1 MGDTLSEFAA
11 LMEEFGTSVLQPSA
25 VIGIAVIVILFIL
38 EIRWSHAHPP
48 HSRCVE
54 KAVALGHVVTAK
66 RIKYWDDGV
75 TPDEKT
81 TSQYHAAYAYEVS
94 GKPYQCK
101 YLERAV
107 PPVQIQLYYL
117 DDPGRAFRGKEKRS
131 GFAQVFF
138 LLLPIAAGVAVML
151 LLGVK

>member
-1 MGDTLSEFAA
+1 MSEVIA
-11 LMEEFGTSVLQPSA
+11 LMEEFGTSVLHPSA
-25 VIGIAVIVILFIL
+25 VVCIAVTVIRFSL
-38 EIRWSHAHPP
+38 EVRWSRAHPP
-48 HSRCVE
+48 RSRRVE
-54 KAVALGHVVTAK
+54 KAMALGHVVTAN
-66 RIKYWDDGV
+66 RIKYWDDG
-75 TPDEKT
+75 TTTDEKT
-81 TSQYHAAYAYEVS
+81 TSHYHATYAYEVA
-94 GKPYQCK
+94 GKQYQYK

-138 LLLPIAAGVAVML
+138 LLFPIAVGVAVML